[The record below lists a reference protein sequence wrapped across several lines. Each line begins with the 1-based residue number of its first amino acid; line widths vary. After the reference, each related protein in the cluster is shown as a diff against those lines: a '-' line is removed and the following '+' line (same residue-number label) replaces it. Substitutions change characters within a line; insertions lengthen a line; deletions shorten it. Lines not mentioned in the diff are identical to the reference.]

1 MIKKHLMKAVLLG
14 LFISTLYTGSAY
26 AMAVST
32 PSSVGTEEVTP
43 ELQALYD
50 KQAEIDAILFKT
62 HASDLEAK
70 DIFVNYTGVTG
81 DNIEIGIATY
91 TDEKAAFIYEL
102 VGKDQVKVVEFD
114 DSIMYASG
122 LPTVEGT
129 GEDGS
134 TGAADPL
141 VDPIPYGD
149 GIANSGIT
157 SDETTSN
164 DVNEEKVYKGGEED
178 GVMTITS
185 DNSETN
191 ESDVVKTTSADSK
204 DADAMST
211 PMIILIVAGA
221 AVVIGGA
228 VTVANKN
235 KNKKS

>member
-26 AMAVST
+26 AMAVSS

-62 HASDLEAK
+62 NASDLEAK

-81 DNIEIGIATY
+81 DYIEIGIATY
-91 TDEKAAFIYEL
+91 SDEKADFIYEL

-122 LPTVEGT
+122 LPTVEGS

-149 GIANSGIT
+149 GIANSGIAPDEAT
-157 SDETTSN
+157 SDG
-164 DVNEEKVYKGGEED
+164 NEEKVYKGVEED
-178 GVMTITS
+178 GIMTITS
-185 DNSETN
+185 DNSVTN

-211 PMIILIVAGA
+211 PMMILIVAGA

-235 KNKKS
+235 KNKK

>member
-26 AMAVST
+26 AMAVSS
-32 PSSVGTEEVTP
+32 PANVGTEEVTP

-81 DNIEIGIATY
+81 DYIEIGIAAY
-91 TDEKAAFIYEL
+91 SEDKASFIYEL

-122 LPTVEGT
+122 LPVTDGA

-149 GIANSGIT
+149 GIADTGVAP
-157 SDETTSN
+157 DETAVN
-164 DVNEEKVYKGGEED
+164 DGNEEKVYKNGEADD
-178 GVMTITS
+178 GIMTVTS
-185 DNSETN
+185 DNSVTN
-191 ESDVVKTTSADSK
+191 EAAEVKTTSTDSK

-235 KNKKS
+235 KNKK

>member
-26 AMAVST
+26 AMATSLPAGV
-32 PSSVGTEEVTP
+32 EIQEVTP

-62 HASDLEAK
+62 NASDLEAK

-81 DNIEIGIATY
+81 DYIEIGIATY
-91 TDEKAAFIYEL
+91 SDEKADFIYEL

-122 LPTVEGT
+122 LPTVEGS

-149 GIANSGIT
+149 GIANSGIAP
-157 SDETTSN
+157 DETTS
-164 DVNEEKVYKGGEED
+164 DGNEEKVYKGSEED

-185 DNSETN
+185 DNAEIN

-211 PMIILIVAGA
+211 PMMILIVAGA

-235 KNKKS
+235 KNKK

>member
-26 AMAVST
+26 AMAVSS

-81 DNIEIGIATY
+81 DYIEIGIATY
-91 TDEKAAFIYEL
+91 SDEKADFIYEL

-122 LPTVEGT
+122 LPTVEGS

-149 GIANSGIT
+149 GIANSGIAP
-157 SDETTSN
+157 DETTS
-164 DVNEEKVYKGGEED
+164 DGNEEKVYKGGEED
-178 GVMTITS
+178 GIMTVTS
-185 DNSETN
+185 DNSVTN

-204 DADAMST
+204 DTDAMST

-235 KNKKS
+235 KNKK

>member
-26 AMAVST
+26 AMEVSS
-32 PSSVGTEEVTP
+32 PSSVGTEEATP

-62 HASDLEAK
+62 NASDLEAK

-81 DNIEIGIATY
+81 DYIEVGIATY
-91 TDEKAAFIYEL
+91 SDEKADFIYEL

-122 LPTVEGT
+122 LPTVEGS

-149 GIANSGIT
+149 GIANSGIAP
-157 SDETTSN
+157 DETTS
-164 DVNEEKVYKGGEED
+164 DGNEEKVYKGGEEED
-178 GVMTITS
+178 GIMTITS
-185 DNSETN
+185 DNSVTN

-211 PMIILIVAGA
+211 PMMILIVAGA

-235 KNKKS
+235 KNKK

>member
-1 MIKKHLMKAVLLG
+1 MIKKHLLKAVLLG

-26 AMAVST
+26 AMAVSS
-32 PSSVGTEEVTP
+32 PASVGTEEVTP

-62 HASDLEAK
+62 NASDLEAK

-81 DNIEIGIATY
+81 DYIEIGIATY
-91 TDEKAAFIYEL
+91 SEEKADFIYEL

-114 DSIMYASG
+114 DSILYASG
-122 LPTVEGT
+122 LPVADGA

-149 GIANSGIT
+149 GIANSGVT

-185 DNSETN
+185 DNGEVN
-191 ESDVVKTTSADSK
+191 EADVVKTTAADSK

-211 PMIILIVAGA
+211 PMVILIVAGA

-235 KNKKS
+235 KNKK